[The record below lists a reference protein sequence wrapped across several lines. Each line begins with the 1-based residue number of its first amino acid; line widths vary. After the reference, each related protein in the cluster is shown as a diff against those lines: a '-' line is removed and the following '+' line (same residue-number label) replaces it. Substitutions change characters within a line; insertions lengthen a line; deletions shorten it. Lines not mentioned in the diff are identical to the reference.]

1 MRTLGLLFSPSGRLG
16 RQAFVLAALGVYAAG
31 IASQWLTAPGVMAR
45 GGIWPFAIV
54 QVVLIW
60 IWFSLHAQR
69 IHDADRSVGIAVAAA
84 MVYFLAVMG
93 LVFLLRTLFGDI
105 STETLD
111 ANAASAVTLIL
122 FIWIVAILSG
132 APGADFYWLGV
143 LVLVAAALPLIFTV
157 AVTLWAATRPSTHEQ
172 TT

>member
-1 MRTLGLLFSPSGRLG
+1 MQTLRLLFSPSGRLG
-16 RQAFVLAALGVYAAG
+16 RKAFSLAAIGVYAAG
-31 IASQWLTAPGVMAR
+31 VASQWLTAPGVMAR

-60 IWFSLHAQR
+60 IWFALHAKR
-69 IHDADRSVGIAVAAA
+69 LHDADRSAGIAVAAA
-84 MVYFLAVMG
+84 IVYFLAVMA
-93 LVFLLRTLFGDI
+93 LVFLVRTLFGDA
-105 STETLD
+105 STETHD
-111 ANAASAVTLIL
+111 VNAAGAITLIL

-132 APGADFYWLGV
+132 APGADFHWLGV

-157 AVTLWAATRPSTHEQ
+157 AVTLWAATRPSTYEQ